1 MYEIGIVN
9 GRVYLGKEFKVMNVY
24 IKDGKFAEITKEKR
38 ACERE
43 IDATKKMVLPGFIDG
58 HVHLSYQDGEFI
70 SADDFES
77 GSKTAAYG
85 GVTTFMDFLE
95 PISHED
101 QFKEAFNKRM
111 KMGEMSAIDYGFH
124 GTVGNFT
131 GDTDKLKKMCKSS
144 GITSI
149 KVYTT
154 YSELDRKCP
163 DDVIYQLLDPEMMV
177 LAHCEEEA
185 MLKRRWLAPSTYEK
199 SRPAMAERSAA
210 LHLAGLAE
218 KKEGNL
224 YIAHVSAGSTLDM
237 IKLKFPGL
245 IGKKIFLESCPHYFY
260 LSDVKL
266 NNNDGN
272 LYLTNPPLRDG
283 KELMRL
289 RRSFHLVDTIASD
302 HCPFMIEDK
311 MKYEKA
317 YQVPKGL
324 DGLEYTFPL
333 MFNLFG
339 DQVISKYTSKPA
351 ELFGLKNKGEIR
363 VGKDGDAVIFDNTL
377 SNTIRESHSKS
388 DYTVYE
394 GLKIRGKI
402 TTTISRG
409 QVIMSDDV
417 YYGGK
422 GQYLRR
428 G

>member
-1 MYEIGIVN
+1 
-9 GRVYLGKEFKVMNVY
+9 
-24 IKDGKFAEITKEKR
+24 
-38 ACERE
+38 
-43 IDATKKMVLPGFIDG
+43 
-58 HVHLSYQDGEFI
+58 
-70 SADDFES
+70 
-77 GSKTAAYG
+77 
-85 GVTTFMDFLE
+85 
-95 PISHED
+95 
-101 QFKEAFNKRM
+101 
-111 KMGEMSAIDYGFH
+111 
-124 GTVGNFT
+124 
-131 GDTDKLKKMCKSS
+131 
-144 GITSI
+144 
-149 KVYTT
+149 
-154 YSELDRKCP
+154 
-163 DDVIYQLLDPEMMV
+163 
-177 LAHCEEEA
+177 
-185 MLKRRWLAPSTYEK
+185 
-199 SRPAMAERSAA
+199 
-210 LHLAGLAE
+210 
-218 KKEGNL
+218 
-224 YIAHVSAGSTLDM
+224 
-237 IKLKFPGL
+237 
-245 IGKKIFLESCPHYFY
+245 
-260 LSDVKL
+260 L